1 MKLHLLEVQLREYIN
16 FFLSIKEE
24 ERINDNDIDQ
34 NLMNDVLNSEFKK
47 EKFWKKD
54 ILLEILFKNSIFDFF
69 ISRKEFV
76 EYKFFME

>member
-1 MKLHLLEVQLREYIN
+1 
-16 FFLSIKEE
+16 
-24 ERINDNDIDQ
+24 
-34 NLMNDVLNSEFKK
+34 MNDVLNSEFKK